1 MKKINKKHILY
12 LIFIIL
18 LAIFCFLIFP
28 KETDKD
34 EQLNFKIP
42 NIFTQY
48 MSAQDWEI
56 KTNNQEINI
65 KNGEIECNETPLTS
79 SLGTA
84 VYKKILNNK
93 TYCVSMSSEGAAG
106 SVYKKYDY
114 HTLKDNNVI
123 SISVTIRA
131 TQCYNYDEPQ
141 ATECVTE
148 RESFNIDNFISNII
162 Q

>member
-1 MKKINKKHILY
+1 MNNKYFLL
-12 LIFIIL
+12 LIIIL
-18 LAIFCFLIFP
+18 LAILCFLIFP
-28 KETDKD
+28 KEANKN
-34 EQLNFKIP
+34 EQISFKIP

-56 KTNNQEINI
+56 EMNNEEINI
-65 KNGEIECNETPLTS
+65 KDGEIECNETPLTS
-79 SLGTA
+79 SLGSG
-84 VYKKILNNK
+84 VYKKVINDRV
-93 TYCVSMSSEGAAG
+93 YCVNMSSEGAAG
-106 SVYKKYDY
+106 SVYTKYYY
-114 HTLKDNNVI
+114 HTLKDNDII

-141 ATECVTE
+141 ATECITE